1 MATDIFS
8 GDPALILNANG
19 SSLVFKGGQPV
30 MDQGLENL
38 SLISLFTE
46 PGWYGNVFLTD
57 PDQQIGSNFMASTKG
72 PITLTTLNNVRQ
84 AADKAL
90 ENPAYGKREIEV
102 SNPNSHNLS
111 VLITNQPPGQ
121 DVQTLLLTRNGLNW
135 LNQAANPASG
145 RI

>member
-1 MATDIFS
+1 MTDIFS
-8 GDPALILNANG
+8 GDPALILNADG

-38 SLISLFTE
+38 ALISLFTE
-46 PGWYGNVFLTD
+46 PGWYGNIFFTD
-57 PDQQIGSNFMASTKG
+57 PDQKIGSDFMASTEG
-72 PITLTTLNNVRQ
+72 PITVTTLNNVRQ

-90 ENPAYGKREIEV
+90 ENPAYGKRNIEV
-102 SNPNSHNLS
+102 LNPNSHNLS
-111 VLITNQPPGQ
+111 VSITNQPPGQ

-135 LNQAANPASG
+135 LNQADNPASG